1 MVAWLTPTLRSL
13 QKSEFH
19 GNIKWDPASLM
30 SQALIW
36 AWQDARDV
44 TDAFSAA
51 QVVCANLKLERVAK
65 TYTTFLNALSRHA
78 DQFTPVLRQRLQV
91 LMEEVAE
98 RRWRD
103 GNWVRIAFDG
113 SRTTTP
119 RTVFNE
125 KAFRAPNYGR

>member
-1 MVAWLTPTLRSL
+1 
-13 QKSEFH
+13 
-19 GNIKWDPASLM
+19 
-30 SQALIW
+30 
-36 AWQDARDV
+36 
-44 TDAFSAA
+44 
-51 QVVCANLKLERVAK
+51 
-65 TYTTFLNALSRHA
+65 
-78 DQFTPVLRQRLQV
+78 
-91 LMEEVAE
+91 MEEVAE